1 MHNLLT
7 GVGLILFPQCYL
19 KSACST
25 NFFKIRLNP
34 QQAYYFTE
42 CYILPHVAPRVAPT
56 IPFVQLAQK
65 LLLLP
70 ASPFTAIHAA
80 QLCLYSP
87 KEQGSALLL
96 TRLAAPPARPYP
108 FHGHSLKRRILR
120 FKPFYHSSNK
130 NIVITHQK
138 PSNSISV
145 RPTASC
151 ITNHLCNCIL
161 RPQPA
166 FDNPS
171 HPSSM
176 TIPRTKLAI
185 ATPFPLSLFPLCI
198 CGCCFSFAPCLNTFP
213 HTGHTS

>member
-1 MHNLLT
+1 MLYISIFITFPNQQYVKRCSTVAPKMHNLLT

-87 KEQGSALLL
+87 SEQGSALLL
-96 TRLAAPPARPYP
+96 TCLAAPPARPYL
-108 FHGHSLKRRILR
+108 FHGRMTVELLENTGNMLLY
-120 FKPFYHSSNK
+120 PF
-130 NIVITHQK
+130 
-138 PSNSISV
+138 SIQFPAIYDNFIFFSACKISQYV
-145 RPTASC
+145 FL
-151 ITNHLCNCIL
+151 LCNS
-161 RPQPA
+161 R
-166 FDNPS
+166 
-171 HPSSM
+171 HY
-176 TIPRTKLAI
+176 IPFRSEHIIPVCK
-185 ATPFPLSLFPLCI
+185 PLGFFLVQCP
-198 CGCCFSFAPCLNTFP
+198 
-213 HTGHTS
+213 